1 LKISLKGTLPD
12 DGSIAVEI
20 DWILSKI
27 KAKQIKTVFTFRI
40 YEIYKGKHWFHSKNF
55 EKFCLL
61 KTCFLPIKSHKT

>member
-27 KAKQIKTVFTFRI
+27 KAKQIKTVISF
-40 YEIYKGKHWFHSKNF
+40 
-55 EKFCLL
+55 
-61 KTCFLPIKSHKT
+61 